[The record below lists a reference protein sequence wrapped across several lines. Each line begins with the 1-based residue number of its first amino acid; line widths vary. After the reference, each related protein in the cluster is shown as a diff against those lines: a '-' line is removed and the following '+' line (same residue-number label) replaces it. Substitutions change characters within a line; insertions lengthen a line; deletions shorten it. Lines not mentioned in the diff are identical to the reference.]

1 MPADQRFEVQCTYDD
16 CETARTTAKEKLRL
30 KIRFGGEENAEAAG
44 RTRVDA
50 RIVKSIKGDVMTRI
64 D

>member
-1 MPADQRFEVQCTYDD
+1 MPADQRLEVQYTYDD
-16 CETARTTAKEKLRL
+16 CETARTTAQEKLRL
-30 KIRFGGEENAEAAG
+30 KIRFGGEESTEAAG

>member
-1 MPADQRFEVQCTYDD
+1 MQCTYGD
-16 CETARTTAKEKLRL
+16 CETARATAQEKPRL

-44 RTRVDA
+44 RTRVHA
-50 RIVKSIKGDVMTRI
+50 RIVKSTKEDVRTRI

>member
-1 MPADQRFEVQCTYDD
+1 VQCIYDD
-16 CETARTTAKEKLRL
+16 CETARTAAEEKLRL
-30 KIRFGGEENAEAAG
+30 KIRFGGEEKNAEAAG

-50 RIVKSIKGDVMTRI
+50 RIVKSTREDVMTRI

>member
-1 MPADQRFEVQCTYDD
+1 MFEVQCTYDG
-16 CETARTTAKEKLRL
+16 CVRARVTPQAKLRL
-30 KIRFGGEENAEAAG
+30 KIRFGGERKAEAAG

-50 RIVKSIKGDVMTRI
+50 RIVKSTKEDVMTRI